1 MNEPIQEKA
10 PEAARPFAEAR
21 PVVADSGPRGLD
33 GCHHVAHQPEKAADP
48 GEIECPGRPGTRT
61 ACRSTKPKS
70 RNCKAASQELQRQ
83 ELVAQNALAQQTRL
97 LGGAPAS
104 SQPNQASETTGNAPT
119 ERSEDPI
126 QAERKKRDYLSLFAS
141 NIALSYRKNAAAPEA
156 DAAAPEPQSPSSANP
171 APPPSGLDAT
181 PTRSTSERHAAASA
195 CATPSRLSTTGV
207 APSVPARSSSSAS
220 PTEADHDTK
229 EVTKPAATSPGA
241 PNVAAGKTYIVFE
254 GTILEAVLINRL
266 DGSFAGPVE
275 CLLSDDIYSHDRQHL
290 LIPAGTKILGEAK
303 KVEALG
309 QTRLAVAFHRLIMP
323 DGYSVSL
330 DQFKGLDQIGDTGL
344 RDKVNNHYLRIFGTS
359 LAIGALGAV
368 AETGTGSVFTD
379 SGSDL
384 MRQQFA
390 SSMAQSSEQIL
401 DRFLNI
407 LPTVTIREGHR
418 VKVYLSGDLPLPDYN
433 NHKMPSDL

>member
-10 PEAARPFAEAR
+10 PKPPGLLPKHVQSWLILGLAVLMVVIMWLTSPKKPQAQAKSNAPVTQTPAPMQVNETEIAELQNHIA
-21 PVVADSGPRGLD
+21 
-33 GCHHVAHQPEKAADP
+33 
-48 GEIECPGRPGTRT
+48 
-61 ACRSTKPKS
+61 
-70 RNCKAASQELQRQ
+70 ELQRQ
-83 ELVAQNALAQQTRL
+83 AAIEQNALVQQAKL
-97 LGGAPAS
+97 LGGSAPS
-104 SQPNQASETTGNAPT
+104 GSQEAQTSGSGTNAQDT
-119 ERSEDPI
+119 HEEDPI
-126 QAERKKRDYLSLFAS
+126 QAERKKRAYLSLFAS
-141 NIALSYRKNAAAPEA
+141 NVALTYRKNTVPSE
-156 DAAAPEPQSPSSANP
+156 QSTPTSDANP
-171 APPPSGLDAT
+171 ANSAASLADVDAT
-181 PTRSTSERHAAASA
+181 AQIAQLLKQMQPPIAAQVPAAPQSNVASPSPTRS
-195 CATPSRLSTTGV
+195 
-207 APSVPARSSSSAS
+207 SVPAPAETDRS
-220 PTEADHDTK
+220 TK
-229 EVTKPAATSPGA
+229 EVAKPAATLSGTVG
-241 PNVAAGKTYIVFE
+241 VAAGKTYVVFE
-254 GTILEAVLINRL
+254 GTVLEGVLINRL
-266 DGSFAGPVE
+266 DGSFVGPVE

-323 DGYSVSL
+323 DGYSASL
-330 DQFKGLDQIGDTGL
+330 DQFQGLDQIGDTGL

-368 AETGTGSVFTD
+368 AETGTGSAFTD

-418 VKVYLSGDLPLPDYN
+418 VKVYLSGDLALPDYN
-433 NHKMPSDL
+433 NHKMPSNL